1 MKKRK
6 TNKQS
11 LYHNVEY
18 GVQLAHPSPP
28 PPSQLANP
36 QYYNTDCSL
45 LILRYLNLIFLL
57 CRKHFNF
64 SNQRF
69 FPSCNA
75 GDLESAPILVRKSD
89 DSQQYDMEWHTAAAC
104 PLASKW
110 GTRLQSVW
118 RWYWWVLSN
127 SGQRGQFCHGVMPW
141 SRKAASYEPRIAILG
156 IWGDT
161 WLTCGKYGIYVAVR
175 GSSGAL
181 TGLRDAFCH
190 VKSAL
195 STAVSPTSR

>member
-1 MKKRK
+1 MTNSGKTMKKRK

-11 LYHNVEY
+11 LHRNVEY
-18 GVQLAHPSPP
+18 RVQLAHPPP
-28 PPSQLANP
+28 PPSQLAINP

-110 GTRLQSVW
+110 GTNCRVFDDDIGEFW
-118 RWYWWVLSN
+118 AIPGKEANFVMVLC
-127 SGQRGQFCHGVMPW
+127 RGRVKP
-141 SRKAASYEPRIAILG
+141 PRM
-156 IWGDT
+156 
-161 WLTCGKYGIYVAVR
+161 
-175 GSSGAL
+175 S
-181 TGLRDAFCH
+181 H
-190 VKSAL
+190 V
-195 STAVSPTSR
+195 